1 MDAAALR
8 ERTLARNGSLW
19 VNWDTGGVAAGLVGL
34 ENLINRVSQDIV
46 RYDLTIQDGE
56 ASFQAAQRDKLHNLE
71 MEGVETDRLI
81 ARAKYET
88 KMQVLAYKVA
98 GEEALLA
105 AKRYDVLVQARI
117 MLAKEYAAEV
127 EREQIALQRDRAKM
141 DIKKEEAHLAEVKSR
156 IMLEY
161 YERAQV
167 EVDIAKA
174 QLQVAQ
180 ANVRAVMAEIAAE
193 EAMLKAVQAELEVA
207 MVDAE
212 RATLIADI
220 AGIFADIVVRGLAK
234 IKLAV
239 ETAEIEAGFEFIQ
252 QKLDDLLAIWG
263 DKIAIEELRAKDEA
277 LLKIE
282 VDKQTEESIYLEDLK
297 ETQMKAEVEVFFY
310 EKDKVDGTDRIP
322 EVRAGGRSYEDQ
334 KILHDVLDE
343 VRESGGRFEGEGV
356 SITDCEKERQDS
368 LFEEK
373 MIYAE
378 LKNEAEAGI
387 DKIRNWA
394 EILIAKARGS
404 VSKYRQVF
412 DYEMRTFSQKIHKGF
427 FVAQFPGQSSA
438 DRPDPPEP
446 QIPDERVELAACVH
460 DQYVGPEDQ

>member
-1 MDAAALR
+1 M
-8 ERTLARNGSLW
+8 ERHLSKL
-19 VNWDTGGVAAGLVGL
+19 L
-34 ENLINRVSQDIV
+34 
-46 RYDLTIQDGE
+46 
-56 ASFQAAQRDKLHNLE
+56 QRDKLHNLE

-263 DKIAIEELRAKDEA
+263 DKIAIEELRAQDEA

-282 VDKQTEESIYLEDLK
+282 VDKQPRNLSIW
-297 ETQMKAEVEVFFY
+297 
-310 EKDKVDGTDRIP
+310 RI
-322 EVRAGGRSYEDQ
+322 
-334 KILHDVLDE
+334 
-343 VRESGGRFEGEGV
+343 
-356 SITDCEKERQDS
+356 
-368 LFEEK
+368 
-373 MIYAE
+373 
-378 LKNEAEAGI
+378 
-387 DKIRNWA
+387 
-394 EILIAKARGS
+394 
-404 VSKYRQVF
+404 
-412 DYEMRTFSQKIHKGF
+412 
-427 FVAQFPGQSSA
+427 
-438 DRPDPPEP
+438 
-446 QIPDERVELAACVH
+446 
-460 DQYVGPEDQ
+460 

>member
-1 MDAAALR
+1 
-8 ERTLARNGSLW
+8 
-19 VNWDTGGVAAGLVGL
+19 
-34 ENLINRVSQDIV
+34 
-46 RYDLTIQDGE
+46 
-56 ASFQAAQRDKLHNLE
+56 
-71 MEGVETDRLI
+71 
-81 ARAKYET
+81 
-88 KMQVLAYKVA
+88 
-98 GEEALLA
+98 
-105 AKRYDVLVQARI
+105 
-117 MLAKEYAAEV
+117 
-127 EREQIALQRDRAKM
+127 
-141 DIKKEEAHLAEVKSR
+141 
-156 IMLEY
+156 
-161 YERAQV
+161 
-167 EVDIAKA
+167 
-174 QLQVAQ
+174 
-180 ANVRAVMAEIAAE
+180 
-193 EAMLKAVQAELEVA
+193 
-207 MVDAE
+207 
-212 RATLIADI
+212 
-220 AGIFADIVVRGLAK
+220 
-234 IKLAV
+234 
-239 ETAEIEAGFEFIQ
+239 
-252 QKLDDLLAIWG
+252 
-263 DKIAIEELRAKDEA
+263 
-277 LLKIE
+277 
-282 VDKQTEESIYLEDLK
+282 VDKQTDESIVLEDLK

>member
-1 MDAAALR
+1 
-8 ERTLARNGSLW
+8 
-19 VNWDTGGVAAGLVGL
+19 
-34 ENLINRVSQDIV
+34 
-46 RYDLTIQDGE
+46 
-56 ASFQAAQRDKLHNLE
+56 

-127 EREQIALQRDRAKM
+127 EREQITLQRDRAKM

-180 ANVRAVMAEIAAE
+180 ANVRAVMAGIAAE

-220 AGIFADIVVRGLAK
+220 ANIFADIVVRGLAR

-263 DKIAIEELRAKDEA
+263 DKITTEEVRAQYEA
-277 LLKIE
+277 LLKTE
-282 VDKQTEESIYLEDLK
+282 VDKQTVESIHLEDLK
-297 ETQMKAEVEVFFY
+297 KTQMKADVEVFFY
-310 EKDKVDGTDRIP
+310 EKDKVDGTDTIP
-322 EVRAGGRSYEDQ
+322 EMRAGGRSYEDQ
-334 KILHDVLDE
+334 KELHDALEGVT
-343 VRESGGRFEGEGV
+343 FEGDGM
-356 SITDCEKERQDS
+356 SITDCQVMRQDN

-373 MIYAE
+373 KIYTE
-378 LKNEAEAGI
+378 LKHESEAKL
-387 DKIRNWA
+387 DTVRKWA
-394 EILIAKARGS
+394 EILVNKARAK
-404 VSKYRQVF
+404 VSQYREVF

-427 FVAQFPGQSSA
+427 FAAQFPGSGS
-438 DRPDPPEP
+438 PSPPPKPP
-446 QIPDERVELAACVH
+446 QVFLEDKQAEKEKCDH